1 MMGQRNTASMV
12 SNGSGTVAN
21 NVVNSGMAEEVVGKA
36 ACSCVANG
44 LKSVL
49 AKLDKKTFVA
59 GEKEREGGEREYR
72 IQNTKYR
79 PRQSTWHRLTLTHHD
94 GCCVPCWSTKVWL
107 FTSMCNKDVVPIEW
121 FIGVMVVLM

>member
-1 MMGQRNTASMV
+1 MV

-59 GEKEREGGEREYR
+59 GERERE
-72 IQNTKYR
+72 
-79 PRQSTWHRLTLTHHD
+79 
-94 GCCVPCWSTKVWL
+94 
-107 FTSMCNKDVVPIEW
+107 
-121 FIGVMVVLM
+121 

>member
-1 MMGQRNTASMV
+1 MGHRNTASMV

-59 GEKEREGGEREYR
+59 GEKEREGGERSQDQRGRERERENTEYK
-72 IQNTKYR
+72 IQNTDHVSSLGTGS
-79 PRQSTWHRLTLTHHD
+79 P
-94 GCCVPCWSTKVWL
+94 
-107 FTSMCNKDVVPIEW
+107 
-121 FIGVMVVLM
+121 

>member
-1 MMGQRNTASMV
+1 MGQRNTASMV

-59 GEKEREGGEREYR
+59 GEKERGERGRERERVENTKYK
-72 IQNTKYR
+72 IQNTDHVS
-79 PRQSTWHRLTLTHHD
+79 PLGTGS
-94 GCCVPCWSTKVWL
+94 P
-107 FTSMCNKDVVPIEW
+107 
-121 FIGVMVVLM
+121 

>member
-1 MMGQRNTASMV
+1 MV

-59 GEKEREGGEREYR
+59 GEKERREEREYR
-72 IQNTKYR
+72 IQNTDHVS
-79 PRQSTWHRLTLTHHD
+79 PLGTGS
-94 GCCVPCWSTKVWL
+94 P
-107 FTSMCNKDVVPIEW
+107 
-121 FIGVMVVLM
+121 

>member
-1 MMGQRNTASMV
+1 LMGQRNTASMV

-59 GEKEREGGEREYR
+59 GEKEREGREREGERERERENTQYKK
-72 IQNTKYR
+72 QNTDHVS
-79 PRQSTWHRLTLTHHD
+79 PLGTGS
-94 GCCVPCWSTKVWL
+94 P
-107 FTSMCNKDVVPIEW
+107 
-121 FIGVMVVLM
+121 

>member
-1 MMGQRNTASMV
+1 MGQRNTASMV

-59 GEKEREGGEREYR
+59 GEKEREREYK
-72 IQNTKYR
+72 IQNTDHVS
-79 PRQSTWHRLTLTHHD
+79 PLGTD
-94 GCCVPCWSTKVWL
+94 
-107 FTSMCNKDVVPIEW
+107 
-121 FIGVMVVLM
+121 